1 MRRCPVNILFSFSPA
16 TPSPRNS
23 RPCERC
29 VRSDRRY
36 GTGGVAVHEVVPAS
50 RRAGLVYG
58 NTGGNHLYGNAGDD
72 RLYGGQDV
80 IVDGARW
87 GERLHIARDIN
98 GTGVTTAAD
107 LPARLSDNDA
117 GQAVLYLS
125 GGHSVTF
132 LNYSSSWFI
141 TSDFLIF

>member
-1 MRRCPVNILFSFSPA
+1 MI
-16 TPSPRNS
+16 
-23 RPCERC
+23 
-29 VRSDRRY
+29 
-36 GTGGVAVHEVVPAS
+36 GG
-50 RRAGLVYG
+50 
-58 NTGGNHLYGNAGDD
+58 AGDD
-72 RLYGGQDV
+72 TLYGGLGIYQFHAGDDGSGQDV

-87 GERLHIARDIN
+87 GERLYIARDIN

-107 LPARLSDNDA
+107 LPARLSDNAA
-117 GQAVLYLS
+117 GQAVLDLS